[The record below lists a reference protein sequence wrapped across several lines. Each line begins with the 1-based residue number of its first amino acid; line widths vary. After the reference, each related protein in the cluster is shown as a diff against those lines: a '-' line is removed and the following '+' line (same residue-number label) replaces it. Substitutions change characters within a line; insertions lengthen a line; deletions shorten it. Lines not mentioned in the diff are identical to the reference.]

1 MKEAMQ
7 KNTFL
12 SLSGT
17 VENVLGFTTSLIT
30 RPFQDGDKS
39 FSAQKS
45 DVWFLLRVLYFCMSI
60 QPLVGGRLKTRTH
73 ARLADICRHVHFR
86 LLLMLTC
93 TITID
98 IFT

>member
-17 VENVLGFTTSLIT
+17 VENVLGFTTSLT
-30 RPFQDGDKS
+30 ARPFQDGDKS

-45 DVWFLLRVLYFCMSI
+45 DVWFVFACALPLHV
-60 QPLVGGRLKTRTH
+60 QPLVGGRLKTRTSCP
-73 ARLADICRHVHFR
+73 RLQASS
-86 LLLMLTC
+86 LSLTLMLR
-93 TITID
+93 
-98 IFT
+98 

>member
-1 MKEAMQ
+1 MRALWTMKEAMQ

-60 QPLVGGRLKTRTH
+60 QPLVGGRLKTRTP
-73 ARLADICRHVHFR
+73 CRHLQASS
-86 LLLMLTC
+86 LLLASNVNVHYNN
-93 TITID
+93 
-98 IFT
+98 